1 MDWISKLE
9 RKFGKYSIS
18 NIMVYLIAL
27 QVTGFFLVLV
37 TGNTLFYY
45 QYLSLDASSILHGQ
59 VWRMVTFLMVPFTTS
74 TGVMDMF
81 WGVLFLYVYYR
92 IGLSLEHYW
101 GTFRLNVYLIS
112 GILFHI
118 VGAMLA
124 YFIVGTS
131 FPLVT
136 TYLYL
141 SLFFAFTAS
150 FPETQ
155 FLLFFVIPVKAKYL
169 GIVNGIFFGFAM
181 LQGILPSYANDIVYG
196 SYYKA
201 NAIAAFVSILNFLIF
216 FFSSRTMKSRSPK
229 QVMRKQKFKKEIKK
243 AQRPQANYGNGAK
256 HKCTVCG
263 RTELDD
269 PTLEFRYCSKCK
281 GNHEYCQEH
290 LFTHQHIQ

>member
-9 RKFGKYSIS
+9 RKFGKYAIS
-18 NIMVYLIAL
+18 NIMMYLIML
-27 QVTGFFLVLV
+27 QVAGFLLVLV
-37 TGNTLFYY
+37 TSDSWIYY
-45 QYLSLDASSILHGQ
+45 NYLSLDASAILHGQ
-59 VWRMVTFLMVPFTTS
+59 VWRLVTFLMVPFASS
-74 TGVMDMF
+74 TGVMDML
-81 WGVLFLYVYYR
+81 WGVLFLYIYYK
-92 IGLSLEHYW
+92 IGLSLEYIW

-118 VGAMLA
+118 IGALLAFLVVGA
-124 YFIVGTS
+124 S
-131 FPLVT
+131 FPLDT

-141 SLFFAFTAS
+141 SLFFAFTAT

-155 FLLFFVIPVKAKYL
+155 FLLMFVIPIKAKYL
-169 GIVNGIFFGFAM
+169 GIVNGIFFGYTI
-181 LQGILPSYANDIVYG
+181 LQGILPSYANGIYG

-216 FFSSRTMKSRSPK
+216 FLSSRTMKSRNPK

-243 AQRPQANYGNGAK
+243 AQRPQTTYANGAK
-256 HKCTVCG
+256 HKCTICG

-269 PTLEFRYCSKCK
+269 PSLEFRYCSKCK

-290 LFTHQHIQ
+290 LFTHQHIK